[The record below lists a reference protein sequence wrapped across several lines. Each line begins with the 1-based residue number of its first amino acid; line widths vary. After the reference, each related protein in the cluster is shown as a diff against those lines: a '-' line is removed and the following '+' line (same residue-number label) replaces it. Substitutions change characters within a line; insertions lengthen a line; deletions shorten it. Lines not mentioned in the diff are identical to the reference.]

1 MNTKITS
8 KLTQPSH
15 FYFVAFLTA
24 GTLVLA
30 LMIWSFYKDGQA
42 LQASMLQQAHKEAQQ
57 ELFKALNHTLD
68 TTYEELQQLADWD
81 EVHQQLHNPSYYF
94 FWRDERLKE
103 SAFYHAYYHEIELYN
118 NQGGL
123 LTPASPNGE
132 QQSLLPAHIDTLPKA
147 RLTFSRND
155 LPYLLMFYPI
165 YERNSQALLGY
176 IGLAMDIRDAL
187 LRQNQFFYLN
197 QHTLAFTAQASSDNL
212 IDHIRFQ
219 AVNNPVNTHLW
230 ELVQDFILKL
240 MLTLAAVT
248 ILVMLLLNKLM
259 RAPLTLLADYLHA
272 LKANPNSEQPPPAQT
287 FWLKELEEFKETLF
301 EFHRNLQQTQTQ
313 LDQQN
318 LIVWEQARRDPL
330 TNIYNRRAFD
340 EAWNE
345 IIQNYHKQPIATA
358 FMLFD
363 CDFFKALNDTY
374 GHEIGDEVIRISAKV
389 IQQSL
394 PLESPA
400 YRIGGDE
407 FAVIVQH
414 RSEAEVMEIAQKCL
428 TALNDYSFQSIGIKE
443 KMSFSIG
450 ISSLATQ
457 KDDFLTN
464 LPRQAD
470 IAMYKAKQ
478 SHTSKI
484 QTYNLLLET
493 EASALVSNKVIN
505 RVVSSAHTGNHIQ
518 LYFQP
523 IVSLN
528 HGDHYYEALLRIQGE
543 DGLIQPYEIFKVIER
558 RRLEVEIDQQVIHAA
573 LETLKSGHLP
583 EHSGLSI
590 NLSGKTLL
598 QPNLTGLFEPFL
610 PLLERYKVIIE
621 ITENVLIDHIEY
633 ARKVLNQLRKQG
645 FKIALDDFG
654 SGYSS
659 IRYLASMPV
668 DIIKF
673 DMSMSRALGEDPKT
687 QQIILATADMII
699 QAGFDLVMEGIEDET
714 MLNQAR
720 NAGASYVQ
728 GYLLGRPTPHFQTP
742 LLVDEPNTPA

>member
-1 MNTKITS
+1 MKTKYTL

-15 FYFVAFLTA
+15 FYFVSFLTI
-24 GTLVLA
+24 GTLLLS
-30 LMIWSFYKDGQA
+30 LMIWSFYKEGQA
-42 LQASMLQQAHKEAQQ
+42 LQASVLQQTQKEAQQ

-68 TTYEELQQLADWD
+68 TTYEQLQTLADWD
-81 EVHQQLHNPSYYF
+81 EVHQQMHNPSYYF
-94 FWRDERLKE
+94 FWHDVRLNE
-103 SAFYHAYYHEIELYN
+103 STYFQPYYQEIELYN
-118 NQGGL
+118 RKGSL
-123 LTPASPNGE
+123 LAPASP
-132 QQSLLPAHIDTLPKA
+132 QSDLDSLLPEHIDTLPKVS
-147 RLTFSRND
+147 LKFSRNH
-155 LPYLLMFYPI
+155 LPYVVVFHPI
-165 YERNSQALLGY
+165 YQRDNQELLGY
-176 IGLAMDIRDAL
+176 IGLALDIKQAL
-187 LRQNQFFYLN
+187 FKQNQFFYLDKN
-197 QHTLAFTAQASSDNL
+197 SLMFEPASSL
-212 IDHIRFQ
+212 STESVIDHIQFK
-219 AVNNPVNTHLW
+219 AVENPVNAYLW
-230 ELVQDFILKL
+230 ELIQKFILEL
-240 MLTLAAVT
+240 IVTLALVAGM
-248 ILVMLLLNKLM
+248 VMLLLNKLM
-259 RAPLTLLADYLHA
+259 RSPLITLSNYLHN
-272 LKANPNSEQPPPAQT
+272 LKANPNSEQRPPAET

-301 EFHRNLQQTQTQ
+301 EFHHNLQQTQTQ

-345 IIQNYHKQPIATA
+345 VIQNYHKHPIPTA

-389 IQQSL
+389 IQQAL

-407 FAVIVQH
+407 FAVIIQH
-414 RSEAEVMEIAQKCL
+414 RNKKEILETAEKCL
-428 TALNDYSFQSIGIKE
+428 AALSDYPFQSIGIKE
-443 KMSFSIG
+443 KITFSIG

-457 KDDFLTN
+457 KEDFLTN

-484 QTYNLLLET
+484 QTYNLMLET

-505 RVVSSAHTGNHIQ
+505 RVVASAHTGKHIQ
-518 LYFQP
+518 LHFQP
-523 IVSLN
+523 IVALN
-528 HGDHYYEALLRIQGE
+528 NPTFYYEALLRIEGE
-543 DGLIQPYEIFKVIER
+543 EGLIQPYEIFKVIER
-558 RRLEVEIDQQVIHAA
+558 RRLEVEIDQQVILAA
-573 LETLKSGHLP
+573 FEVLKSGQLP

-598 QPNLTGLFEPFL
+598 QPNLVSLFEPFV
-610 PLLERYKVIIE
+610 PLLQRYKVVIE

-633 ARKVLNQLRKQG
+633 AQKVLNKLRHQG

-673 DMSMSRALGEDPKT
+673 DMSMSRALGSDSKT
-687 QQIILATADMII
+687 QQIIMATAEMII
-699 QAGFDLVMEGIEDET
+699 QAGFDLVMEGIEDSH
-714 MLNQAR
+714 MLEQAR
-720 NAGASYVQ
+720 LAGATHIQ
-728 GYLLGRPTPHFQTP
+728 GYLLGKPSPQFISP
-742 LLVDEPNTPA
+742 PALQLP